1 MKNNPVVD
9 STLAESALDMIGPRR
24 WTFGFANF
32 SRSTLWITKGSLA
45 VIDQGLISGSNFLIG
60 ILLARWL
67 LPAQYG
73 AYSLAFEIFL
83 MLSFFHQALLIEPQ
97 RVFGPSDYPDCLQEY
112 LGVLLWLNAGLA
124 VVVSVVLGI
133 SCLLFHALARPDNL
147 SGALAGLTVAAP
159 CILLLWL
166 ARSAYYV
173 KISPQGAV
181 AGSAVYCAIVL
192 GSLLLLQRLKLMSPL
207 FAFLVMGF
215 AALISST
222 VLLIRLNPV
231 LKLRTSR
238 QMWRKVGA
246 QHWEYGRWILAS
258 LGVSSLSGGIYYPL
272 ISGFSGLAAAG
283 ELKALL
289 NFSLPV
295 AQTLSALSV
304 FLLPYASR
312 VYRESGLASLR
323 SLIWKITWLFGAAA
337 ISYWTCLILFSKPV
351 LRSLYGGH
359 YTELAHLIPWLAVGS
374 LPWNLAAVP
383 AVVLRAVRSPVSIF
397 GAYCASCIV
406 VLLVGVPA
414 IWALGLRGALLA
426 MILSNLASLVV
437 VVTLLRRKLR
447 NISIAE
453 L

>member
-1 MKNNPVVD
+1 MKNSVAY
-9 STLAESALDMIGPRR
+9 SISAEPLKDRTSARPWR
-24 WTFGFANF
+24 FGLANF
-32 SRSTLWITKGSLA
+32 SRGTVWVTKGSLA
-45 VIDQGLISGSNFLIG
+45 VLDQGLISGSNFLIG

-73 AYSLAFEIFL
+73 AYGLAFEIFL
-83 MLSFFHQALLIEPQ
+83 LLSFFHQALLIEPQ
-97 RVFGPSDYPDCLQEY
+97 RVFGPSDYPDRLREY

-124 VVVSVVLGI
+124 AVVFLVLGI
-133 SCLLFHALARPDNL
+133 SCWFFHELVRPDNL

-192 GSLLLLQRLKLMSPL
+192 SGLLLLHRLKLISPL
-207 FAFLVMGF
+207 FAFLLMGF

-222 VLLIRLNPV
+222 VLLFRLSPV

-238 QMWRKVGA
+238 QMWKKVA
-246 QHWEYGRWILAS
+246 EQHWDYGRWILAS
-258 LGVSSLSGGIYYPL
+258 LGLSSISGSIYYPL
-272 ISGFSGLAAAG
+272 VSGFSGLAAAG

-304 FLLPYASR
+304 FFLPYASR
-312 VYRESGLASLR
+312 VYRESGPDGLR
-323 SLIWKITWLFGAAA
+323 RLIWKMTWLFGAASIA
-337 ISYWTCLILFSKPV
+337 YWTVLIFLSKPV

-359 YTELAHLIPWLAVGS
+359 YAELATLIPWLAVGS

-383 AVVLRAVRSPVSIF
+383 AVFLRAVRSPVSIF
-397 GAYCASCIV
+397 GTYCVSSIV
-406 VLLVGVPA
+406 VLLFGVPA
-414 IWALGLRGALLA
+414 TWAFGLRGALLA
-426 MILSNLASLVV
+426 MILSNLAALVV
-437 VVTLLRRKLR
+437 VVMLLRRKLR
-447 NISIAE
+447 NIPIAE

>member
-1 MKNNPVVD
+1 MKNSVAD
-9 STLAESALDMIGPRR
+9 STLARPPMDITCPRR
-24 WTFGFANF
+24 WTFGFADF
-32 SRSTLWITKGSLA
+32 SRRTRWITRGSLA
-45 VIDQGLISGSNFLIG
+45 VIDQGLISGSNFFMG

-73 AYSLAFEIFL
+73 AYGLAFEIFL
-83 MLSFFHQALLIEPQ
+83 MLSFFHQALLFEPQ
-97 RVFGPSDYPDCLQEY
+97 RVFGPSDYPDRLREY
-112 LGVLLWLNAGLA
+112 LGVLLWLDAGLA

-147 SGALAGLTVAAP
+147 SGAFAGLTVAAP

-166 ARSAYYV
+166 ARGAYYV

-181 AGSAVYCAIVL
+181 AGSAIYCAIVV
-192 GSLLLLQRLKLMSPL
+192 GSMSLLQSFKLMSPL
-207 FAFLVMGF
+207 FAFLVMGL

-238 QMWRKVGA
+238 EIWRKVA
-246 QHWEYGRWILAS
+246 EKHWEYGRWILAS
-258 LGVSSLSGGIYYPL
+258 LGVSSLSGGLYYPL
-272 ISGFSGLAAAG
+272 VSGFSGLAAVG

-295 AQTLSALSV
+295 AQTLNAISV
-304 FLLPYASR
+304 LLLPYASR

-323 SLIWKITWLFGAAA
+323 SLIWKIAWLFGAAA
-337 ISYWTCLILFSKPV
+337 VAYWTCLILLSKPI
-351 LRSLYGGH
+351 LRSLYGGQ
-359 YTELAHLIPWLAVGS
+359 YTELAHLIPWLAVAL

-383 AVVLRAVRSPVSIF
+383 ALILRAVRYPASIF
-397 GAYCASCIV
+397 AAYCTSCIV
-406 VLLVGVPA
+406 LLLVGVPA
-414 IWALGLRGALLA
+414 VRVLGLRGALLA
-426 MILSNLASLVV
+426 MILSNLAALVV
-437 VVTLLRRKLR
+437 VLTLLRQKLR